1 MLYYSNSQ
9 RSFFHLLICAGT
21 LQLHGTNKFLKQIGH
36 FINNKNIS
44 NSSSEIIIHSIY
56 ILHSKVDTFMLGCN
70 TLHKGFELTVL
81 QSRSTFH
88 TKVGNAHLC
97 ENQLSWGNWRSGPE
111 WMWGNQLSLPLQN
124 TIAMLTFHFCFTAG
138 IWDQVRRQ
146 YVGLPSIGLQSHPR
160 LWRNTV
166 FLSPSPPPPPPFFFF
181 SRAHL

>member
-1 MLYYSNSQ
+1 MWCYSGSDKI
-9 RSFFHLLICAGT
+9 FGFHSLSCAGNT
-21 LQLHGTNKFLKQIGH
+21 GVLQVQGTNNFLKQSD

-44 NSSSEIIIHSIY
+44 KSPPKIIIHYIY
-56 ILHSKVDTFMLGCN
+56 ILHSKVDISMLGCN
-70 TLHKGFELTVL
+70 TLCKGFELTVL

-124 TIAMLTFHFCFTAG
+124 TIAVLTFHFCFTAG

-146 YVGLPSIGLQSHPR
+146 HVGLPSTGL
-160 LWRNTV
+160 
-166 FLSPSPPPPPPFFFF
+166 
-181 SRAHL
+181 